1 MIYDRHGGH
10 DPVRTIGLLQR
21 MRRVLWSRRLLAA
34 ALTATLA
41 AGVLPQ
47 VGRALNQHTEET
59 AASDSVYYTALL
71 SGRDADAAL
80 RKAHYLTGTMMQ
92 EFRMTRAEAAAYVAR
107 SMVWRNGRLCG
118 G

>member
-21 MRRVLWSRRLLAA
+21 VRRVLWPRRILAA
-34 ALTATLA
+34 TLTITLA

-47 VGRALNQHTEET
+47 VGRALNRHTEET
-59 AASDSVYYTALL
+59 AAYDSIYYTALL
-71 SGRDADAAL
+71 SGRDADAAV

-92 EFRMTRAEAAAYVAR
+92 EFGMTRAEAAAYVAR
-107 SMVWRNGRLCG
+107 SMASRDGRLCG

>member
-1 MIYDRHGGH
+1 M
-10 DPVRTIGLLQR
+10 RTIGLLQR

>member
-1 MIYDRHGGH
+1 
-10 DPVRTIGLLQR
+10 VRTIGLLQR

>member
-1 MIYDRHGGH
+1 MIYNRHGGH
-10 DPVRTIGLLQR
+10 DPVRTAKSQQR
-21 MRRVLWSRRLLAA
+21 VRHVLWSRRLLAV
-34 ALTATLA
+34 ALTVTLA

-59 AASDSVYYTALL
+59 AAYDSVYYTALL
-71 SGRDADAAL
+71 SGRDPDAAL

-92 EFRMTRAEAAAYVAR
+92 QFGMTRAEAVAYVAR